1 MSQVNFEQVLLQVK
15 ALPPEDLAKLREYLK
30 AQSEEEKAIEAA
42 RALARAASKRD
53 LSAEY
58 RWLREHGEE
67 YVGQWV
73 ALKGDQLIIKT
84 GLGTHQFLIDV
95 LTIYYDRQG
104 YVILNPHPAADLAN
118 GTRVKLGYTGK
129 REPFRVVSVE
139 ILK

>member
-73 ALKGDQLIIKT
+73 ALKGDQLISHGPRGKEVHDAAVAA
-84 GLGTHQFLIDV
+84 G
-95 LTIYYDRQG
+95 
-104 YVILNPHPAADLAN
+104 HPDALMKLVQPDDNRPFCEHLA
-118 GTRVKLGYTGK
+118 
-129 REPFRVVSVE
+129 
-139 ILK
+139 